1 MFRNILVLQTATL
14 QNVLLCK
21 FIKNELHVLI
31 FTLGF
36 TPFIAK
42 LPLRDME
49 LQEKE
54 VQKDKIYEKS
64 V

>member
-1 MFRNILVLQTATL
+1 M
-14 QNVLLCK
+14 
-21 FIKNELHVLI
+21 
-31 FTLGF
+31 GF

-64 V
+64 VSNDPSGERFPFILDLKPWVLEVKEKHSMWWKF